1 MSLSK
6 LWEEIDDGSS
16 DGYEE
21 MHLRMEKEI
30 EDTEFRLKRGY
41 DLGRFDQFWDDRTLF
56 QCRYSR
62 SNSTELQLYHLKS
75 TCVL

>member
-30 EDTEFRLKRGY
+30 EDTEFR
-41 DLGRFDQFWDDRTLF
+41 
-56 QCRYSR
+56 
-62 SNSTELQLYHLKS
+62 
-75 TCVL
+75 